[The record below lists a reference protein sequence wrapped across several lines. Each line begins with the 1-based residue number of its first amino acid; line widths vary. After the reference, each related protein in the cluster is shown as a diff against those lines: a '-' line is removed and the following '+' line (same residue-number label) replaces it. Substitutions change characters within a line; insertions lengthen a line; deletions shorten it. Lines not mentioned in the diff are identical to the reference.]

1 VQLELA
7 QTDLSRLQDDVAVQV
22 ESAYNKLER
31 VESLVTVLSELTKVR
46 DEAARIVDRQYEQS
60 TILDSDRSQAHAQAA
75 AAEGNLLEARL
86 SLALVRNDLKQT
98 IGIVPR

>member
-1 VQLELA
+1 
-7 QTDLSRLQDDVAVQV
+7 VQV

-75 AAEGNLLEARL
+75 AAEANLLEARL

>member
-1 VQLELA
+1 M
-7 QTDLSRLQDDVAVQV
+7 QV
-22 ESAYNKLER
+22 ILLER

-60 TILDSDRSQAHAQAA
+60 TILASDRSQAHAQAA
-75 AAEGNLLEARL
+75 AAEANLLEAKL
-86 SLALVRNDLKQT
+86 SLALARNDLKQT